1 MNGVG
6 GDGMV
11 GFDLHGLVSVGL
23 VDASPSDV
31 RTVERQ
37 LGPLRARL
45 AGEPDI
51 TLRFVDRIR
60 PKGPIRYL
68 GLDEGGFTDE
78 GFLLLRA
85 KGKARTRVRIPLD
98 QVGGRCEIV
107 CERGLPAVPL
117 LIAIVNLT
125 ALSKGT
131 LPLHAAAFDWQGTGV
146 VVTGWSKGGKTE
158 TLLSFM
164 LRGARYVADEWCYV
178 APDGCRIFGVPE
190 PVRLWQWQLRQL
202 PELRRHVP
210 LASRARLA
218 ALAAPSRLHDR
229 LPPALERSAAGRSL
243 RRVAH
248 FLSRQ
253 TNVLVPPEALFQ
265 HEVGPAEG
273 EFSHLLLVMSAEGPR
288 TEAVAVDPQEVADRM
303 VHSLEYERIPFLEI
317 YRMFR
322 FAFPGLSNP
331 HVEKAEER
339 CRTLLRQAFAG
350 KPAHRVVHPYPV
362 DIRGLFDVI
371 EPVLS

>member
-1 MNGVG
+1 M
-6 GDGMV
+6 D

-31 RTVERQ
+31 RAVTRQ
-37 LGPLRARL
+37 LGPIRARL

-51 TLRFVDRIR
+51 TLRFVDRIQ
-60 PKGPIRYL
+60 PAQPIHYL
-68 GLDEGGFTDE
+68 GLDECGFTEE
-78 GFLLLRA
+78 GFLMLRA
-85 KGKARTRVRIPLD
+85 KGKARTRVRIPID
-98 QVGGRCEIV
+98 QVGGRCEIL

-125 ALSKGT
+125 ALTKGT

-178 APDGCRIFGVPE
+178 APDGRRIFGVPE
-190 PVRLWQWQLRQL
+190 PVRLWQWQLSQL
-202 PELRRHVP
+202 PEFRRHVP
-210 LASRARLA
+210 LATRLRLSA
-218 ALAAPSRLHDR
+218 CVTPSQLHDM
-229 LPPALERSAAGRSL
+229 LPKQLQRSSPGRAL
-243 RRVAH
+243 RRAAH
-248 FLSRQ
+248 FVSRQ
-253 TNVLVPPEALFQ
+253 ANVLVPPEALFER
-265 HEVGPAEG
+265 EVGPAEG
-273 EFSHLLLVMSAEGPR
+273 EFSQLLLVMSAEGSR
-288 TEAVAVDPQEVADRM
+288 TEVVPVDSEEVADRM
-303 VHSLEYERIPFLEI
+303 VHSLEYERIPFLEV

-322 FAFPGLSNP
+322 FAFPELSNP

-339 CRTLLRQAFAG
+339 HRTLLRQAFAG

-362 DIRGLFDVI
+362 DIRSLFDAI